1 MFDHNE
7 LTQESEN
14 AVNEWSKLFDNYDRG
29 DTLDH
34 SPAADHPDLDATR
47 CVYTKLNV
55 LIH

>member
-14 AVNEWSKLFDNYDRG
+14 AINEWSKLFDNCDAEQ
-29 DTLDH
+29 
-34 SPAADHPDLDATR
+34 SDLDATR